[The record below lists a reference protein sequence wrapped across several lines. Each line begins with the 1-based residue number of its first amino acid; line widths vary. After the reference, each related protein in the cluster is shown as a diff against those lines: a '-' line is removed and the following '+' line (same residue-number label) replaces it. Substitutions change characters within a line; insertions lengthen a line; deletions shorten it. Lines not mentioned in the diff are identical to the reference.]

1 MNKIL
6 FFIIAAI
13 IGYLFGSIPTGFL
26 YAKSKGKNIYS
37 EGSHSPGATNIHRTL
52 GSKSGKIVFLLDT
65 LKTVIPIII
74 MDLVYVKFV
83 STNTFGGFFT
93 SDELGFELRTIA
105 LYVGLFTILGHDY
118 PITMGFNGGKG
129 ISCTFGML
137 IMFSPVIAIF
147 LLILQ
152 RFISKITKYVSLGS
166 ILVLSI
172 FFLFSIIFSA
182 LKIYPFEFGFKFD
195 VIILVFLIAALGIYR
210 HKTNI
215 ERLLNGTENKITK

>member
-1 MNKIL
+1 MSRIL
-6 FFIIAAI
+6 FFIASAI
-13 IGYLFGSIPTGFL
+13 VGYLFGSIPTGYL
-26 YAKSKGKNIYS
+26 YAKSKGKDIYS

-65 LKTVIPIII
+65 IKTIIPIII
-74 MDLVYVKFV
+74 MDLAYTKFFTT
-83 STNTFGGFFT
+83 SPFPGFFQ
-93 SDELGFELRTIA
+93 SDEIGYEFRSIA
-105 LYVGLFTILGHDY
+105 LYVGFFAILGHDY

-137 IMFSPVIAIF
+137 LMFSPVIAIF

-152 RFISKITKYVSLGS
+152 RFTSKITKYVSLGS

-182 LKIYPFEFGFKFD
+182 LKIYPFEFGFKFN
-195 VIILVFLIAALGIYR
+195 VIILVFLISALGIYR

>member
-6 FFIIAAI
+6 FFIIAGI
-13 IGYLFGSIPTGFL
+13 VGYLFGCIPTGFL
-26 YAKSKGKNIYS
+26 YAKSKGKDIYS

-65 LKTVIPIII
+65 LKTVIPIMI

-83 STNTFGGFFT
+83 RLSPFGGFFT

-129 ISCTFGML
+129 ISCTFGTLLML
-137 IMFSPVIAIF
+137 SPILAVF
-147 LLILQ
+147 MLILQ
-152 RFISKITKYVSLGS
+152 RLISKVTKYVSLGS
-166 ILVLSI
+166 ILALIICFVFSIVLSI
-172 FFLFSIIFSA
+172 F
-182 LKIYPFEFGFKFD
+182 KIYPYEFGFRIN
-195 VIILVFLIAALGIYR
+195 IILPIFLIVALGIYR
-210 HKTNI
+210 HKSNI
-215 ERLLNGTENKITK
+215 ERLLNGTENKISK